1 MRQWS
6 AARNTDAHSL
16 LPTKKTRLQKARD
29 MYLLDTD
36 HISLIA
42 RGGAESG
49 RIVGRMAVFSPAE
62 VTVSIVSYEEQMRG
76 WLAEIAAARSPE
88 RQKSKYFELGRMLQY
103 YCTTPILPFGDAAI
117 AVFQNLWI
125 KRLRI
130 GTMDLKIA
138 SIALANN
145 CTLITRNSSDFGKV
159 PELRVEDWSC

>member
-1 MRQWS
+1 
-6 AARNTDAHSL
+6 
-16 LPTKKTRLQKARD
+16 

-36 HISLIA
+36 HISLLA

-49 RIVGRMAVFSPAE
+49 RIVRRIAVVPPAE
-62 VTVSIVSYEEQMRG
+62 VTVCIVSYEEQMRG

-88 RQKSKYFELGRMLQY
+88 RQKSKYYELGRMLRY
-103 YCTTPILPFGDAAI
+103 YCATPILPFDDSAI

-125 KRLRI
+125 QRLRM

-145 CTLITRNSSDFGKV
+145 FTLVSRNSSDFGKV
-159 PELRVEDWSC
+159 PNLRVEDWSA